1 MPHFALDPTHVHFL
15 LTVAIHNAHL
25 PCAQAQA
32 LFAQA
37 WHQYWVREPAA
48 HLVVH
53 GTGGEPC
60 AVTVGR
66 Q

>member
-1 MPHFALDPTHVHFL
+1 MPDTPPLF
-15 LTVAIHNAHL
+15 LTVALHNAHL
-25 PCAQAQA
+25 PCALAQA

-37 WHQYWVREPAA
+37 WHQCWVGVPEA

-53 GTGGEPC
+53 GTGGEPS